1 MAGRVPDR
9 QEVYDLLCEYTKNK
23 NLRAHGLAVEAA
35 MRAYAR
41 RFGEDEDLWGAVGLI
56 HDFDYEKYPTMEDH
70 PYKGVEILREKG
82 YPQEVIDGVLAHA
95 PHTGKKRETLLEKT
109 IFAVDE
115 LTGFI
120 VAVTLVR
127 PSKKI
132 AEVKVK
138 SVKKKMKDKSFA
150 AAVNR
155 DDIRTG
161 AQELGVELEEHIQ
174 VVLQAM
180 AGIADELGL

>member
-1 MAGRVPDR
+1 M
-9 QEVYDLLCEYTKNK
+9 
-23 NLRAHGLAVEAA
+23 
-35 MRAYAR
+35 
-41 RFGEDEDLWGAVGLI
+41 
-56 HDFDYEKYPTMEDH
+56 
-70 PYKGVEILREKG
+70 
-82 YPQEVIDGVLAHA
+82 
-95 PHTGKKRETLLEKT
+95 
-109 IFAVDE
+109 
-115 LTGFI
+115 TGFI